1 MTEEIRSESLMNF
14 KDRFR
19 EFLPV
24 VVDVET
30 AGLEPETDAILEV
43 SMMTLKIDEKGRFVP
58 DEQFSANIR
67 PFPGSQIKKANID
80 FLNIDPFDESRNL
93 VSEEEVFLSRPVLLL
108 ELNLTRTRLMV
119 QLMILRK
126 KQNYSVIY

>member
-43 SMMTLKIDEKGRFVP
+43 SMMTLKIDEKEDLFLMSSFQLISGHFLVLR
-58 DEQFSANIR
+58 SRR
-67 PFPGSQIKKANID
+67 PTSIF
-80 FLNIDPFDESRNL
+80 
-93 VSEEEVFLSRPVLLL
+93 
-108 ELNLTRTRLMV
+108 
-119 QLMILRK
+119 
-126 KQNYSVIY
+126 